1 MSKPLMNPV
10 AVRLAPA
17 LHRTFTVKA
26 AKFGGR
32 SEVMRELI
40 RAFCENRLTIQ
51 QPTTEGTIYHVSGK

>member
-17 LHRTFTVKA
+17 LHRTFTAKA
-26 AKFGGR
+26 AKFGG
-32 SEVMRELI
+32 LLYL
-40 RAFCENRLTIQ
+40 FCLGPYPRLTIQ

>member
-1 MSKPLMNPV
+1 MIKPANNSV

-17 LHRTFTVKA
+17 LLRTFTTKA
-26 AKFGGR
+26 SKYGGR

-51 QPTTEGTIYHVSGK
+51 QPTTEGTLYEPR

>member
-1 MSKPLMNPV
+1 MKKPMTNTV

-17 LHRTFTVKA
+17 LNRTFTTLS

-40 RAFCENRLTIQ
+40 LAFCENRLTIQ
-51 QPTTEGTIYHVSGK
+51 QPETKGTLYEPR